1 MQKQMLINN
10 RHQKESKL
18 KLVANHKNYS
28 LKLKKEMELIKREE
42 RLENVQRI
50 AKANQYQKDLIKS
63 KIAEQDQRGASLKK
77 EKEKMLETRFT
88 IRRKADKQKKKLLDK
103 VEQLKSTGKFNKE
116 SMVQLGIIDVN
127 ENNTKEEPQVMHTVG
142 SASQLN
148 VSVD

>member
-1 MQKQMLINN
+1 MLINN

-116 SMVQLGIIDVN
+116 SMV
-127 ENNTKEEPQVMHTVG
+127 
-142 SASQLN
+142 
-148 VSVD
+148 